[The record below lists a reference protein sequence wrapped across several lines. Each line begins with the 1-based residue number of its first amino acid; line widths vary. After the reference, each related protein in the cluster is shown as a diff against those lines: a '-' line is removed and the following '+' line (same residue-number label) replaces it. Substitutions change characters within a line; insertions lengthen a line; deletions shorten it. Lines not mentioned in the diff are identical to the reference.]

1 MALIP
6 PALAITFD
14 VQLTIA
20 ILGIAFLLFSGI
32 IIDLFTLLVF
42 YIYKAFKNIFLSRKE
57 REEQAQKIAE
67 LTRKYDVSVIIPAYN
82 EEKNIEKTITNAF
95 NQTHKPKEVIVID
108 DCSTDATHNICVS
121 LKKKYPNLNIVRQK
135 TNKGKAYN
143 ITYILNKFNLS
154 EITIVLDADTFLS
167 ENYIEE
173 IVKPLADPRVAI
185 SSGKSLPVK
194 SPNKMGKMIYRGSVF
209 QYRFFCFRKHA
220 QSLRNAISVVCGDSA
235 AYRTSFL
242 KEMNGFPQG
251 TQTED
256 MDISWQALEQGYKVT
271 FSNSANATSQDANTL
286 KGHWKQISRWYA
298 GGFQCLAKH
307 KTQLFKAKSLLYTT
321 LVPSYLDSFTYA
333 GMFLASIPLLFF
345 FPTFAIAFLVADFI
359 FTLIAIIYLDWKG
372 LVHLLEIY
380 FIKIV
385 WSLAWF
391 YAAFKTLYQ
400 IITGKKSWSGAWTR
414 DFYKKTG
421 NK

>member
-6 PALAITFD
+6 PTLAVTSNVQLAI
-14 VQLTIA
+14 A
-20 ILGIAFLLFSGI
+20 IMGIVFLIFSGI
-32 IIDLFTLLVF
+32 VIDLFTLLVF
-42 YIYKAFKNIFLSRKE
+42 YSYKIIKRVFFRNKDEEEKQKNL
-57 REEQAQKIAE
+57 EESTK
-67 LTRKYDVSVIIPAYN
+67 KYNVSIIIPAYN
-82 EEKNIEKTITNAF
+82 EQKNIKKTITNAF
-95 NQTHKPKEVIVID
+95 NQTHKPKEVIVVD
-108 DCSTDATHNICVS
+108 DCSKDDTYNICLR
-121 LKKKYPNLNIVRQK
+121 LKKRYPSLNIVRQE

-143 ITYILNKFNLS
+143 ITYILRNFKLS

-167 ENYIEE
+167 NNYIEE
-173 IVKPLADPRVAI
+173 IIKPLADPRVAI
-185 SSGKSLPVK
+185 SGGKSLPVK
-194 SPNKMGKMIYRGSVF
+194 SPNFMGKIIYKGSIF

-242 KEMNGFPQG
+242 KEMDGFPQG